1 MESFFFFQNEAA
13 KKKGS
18 KTKEGKDKILQKNM
32 KCFLSDGGRFHPEY
46 SPKKNVVNYWYVPK
60 KTGAL
65 L

>member
-1 MESFFFFQNEAA
+1 
-13 KKKGS
+13 
-18 KTKEGKDKILQKNM
+18 M